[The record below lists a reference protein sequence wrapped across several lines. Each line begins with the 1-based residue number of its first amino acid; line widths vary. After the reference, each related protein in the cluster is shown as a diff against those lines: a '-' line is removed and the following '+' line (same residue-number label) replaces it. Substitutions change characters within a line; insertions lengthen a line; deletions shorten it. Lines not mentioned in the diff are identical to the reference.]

1 LLFRAEERL
10 FAVPR
15 RDFAGATFL
24 LTARDFDF
32 VARPLVFEGRAFAVR
47 DFFGWDF
54 FAPGRAG
61 FPGRVDLSARFA
73 AGTAA
78 RTLFT
83 ATLACPAACCAVRLT
98 LGMTGSPLDAAL
110 PSAAPITPPATAP
123 TGPPTAPK
131 IAPVAAPAAVFGI
144 GGISIF
150 SLEPDCEVDWDSSAL
165 DSDFFAVDSDSFA
178 MKLSVS
184 VFQCEGKTN

>member
-1 LLFRAEERL
+1 LLFRAEERR

-15 RDFAGATFL
+15 RDFAGPTFL

-32 VARPLVFEGRAFAVR
+32 VARALLFAVRAFALR

-54 FAPGRAG
+54 FVPGRAG
-61 FPGRVDLSARFA
+61 FPGRVDLRARFA

-83 ATLACPAACCAVRLT
+83 AALACPAACCAVRLT
-98 LGMTGSPLDAAL
+98 LGMTGSSLDAAL
-110 PSAAPITPPATAP
+110 PSTAPITPPATAP
-123 TGPPTAPK
+123 TGQPTAPK
-131 IAPVAAPAAVFGI
+131 IPPLAEPPEEFPI
-144 GGISIF
+144 GRISMF

-165 DSDFFAVDSDSFA
+165 DSDSFA

-184 VFQCEGKTN
+184 VFQCEGKIN